1 MEKTMSKSKRQQGT
15 AWWWAAIVIVL
26 ITLIGPVA
34 EVLEAQQ
41 FPVPATKQVPVAE
54 SQQFSGATGTV
65 QPDQRFANGGV
76 IGAEGVVSNESGRKM
91 LQALGAILV
100 ISGIGIGGYFLV
112 RKYAPGA
119 IPGTDARM
127 KVMMRMPVGNKQ
139 SIFIVRVGERVLV
152 VGATSGGM
160 QCLSEITDPQ
170 EVQDLSYGVAF
181 SREIKRVQDQ
191 DQDETPA
198 SDRTVDEFSDEN
210 SDVRNEI
217 EWLRDRL
224 EGYGERVEGEVKS

>member
-1 MEKTMSKSKRQQGT
+1 MSKSKSQQGA
-15 AWWWAAIVIVL
+15 AWRGAAIGVVL
-26 ITLIGPVA
+26 ITLSVLVV
-34 EVLEAQQ
+34 EVLGAQQ
-41 FPVPATKQVPVAE
+41 FPVPATKPVSGAE
-54 SQQFSGATGTV
+54 SQNFSGETGTV

-76 IGAEGVVSNESGRKM
+76 IGAEGVVNNESGRKM

-181 SREIKRVQDQ
+181 SREIRRVQDQ
-191 DQDETPA
+191 DPDQGQDDTPA
-198 SDRTVDEFSDEN
+198 SDRTVGEFSEEN

-224 EGYGERVEGEVKS
+224 EGYGERVEGEVRS